1 MNMIQVTNLM
11 TSLTYMESALEPGT
25 QTWHIDQ
32 YKLGH
37 LLQLTTQAK
46 ELKGLQDPGSPGPPQ
61 LLEARYRRRECRFC
75 GVLSWYQNGRN
86 LTPLVPVPTKQGH
99 GYGVEQVKL
108 DGFSP

>member
-46 ELKGLQDPGSPGPPQ
+46 ELKGLQDP
-61 LLEARYRRRECRFC
+61 
-75 GVLSWYQNGRN
+75 
-86 LTPLVPVPTKQGH
+86 
-99 GYGVEQVKL
+99 
-108 DGFSP
+108 